1 MAWKNGDVIGCAA
14 DLELGELWFG
24 VNGEWA
30 AAISG
35 CSPKWAAGLFP
46 AMSGKSMGVA
56 VHSTPRFAGPA
67 TDFLH
72 VGSFPPQLLDENY
85 DGKIVLGR
93 QA

>member
-24 VNGEWA
+24 VNGERA